1 MGMKITH
8 SSTCQGIKT
17 TFCALLLATAM
28 PLMAAPATPTTQAVA
43 APVWIDVRTPAEYAQ
58 GHLPGAINIPLNE
71 IEARIGS
78 VAADK
83 NTPLML
89 YCRSGNRSGQ
99 AQKILQNK
107 GYTQVENKGAYQDL
121 RH

>member
-1 MGMKITH
+1 MKH
-8 SSTCQGIKT
+8 GI
-17 TFCALLLATAM
+17 ASIEE
-28 PLMAAPATPTTQAVA
+28 VA
-43 APVWIDVRTPAEYAQ
+43 AFDAIIDVRTPAEYAQ

-78 VAADK
+78 VVANK

-121 RH
+121 RR

>member
-1 MGMKITH
+1 ML
-8 SSTCQGIKT
+8 
-17 TFCALLLATAM
+17 CAALLATAM
-28 PLMAAPATPTTQAVA
+28 PLLAAPAATPARQTVA
-43 APVWIDVRTPAEYAQ
+43 APIWIDVRTPAEYAQ

-71 IEARIGS
+71 IGT
-78 VAADK
+78 VAANK

-99 AQKILQNK
+99 AHKILHNM

-121 RH
+121 RR

>member
-1 MGMKITH
+1 MH

-43 APVWIDVRTPAEYAQ
+43 APVWIDVGTPAEYAQ

>member
-1 MGMKITH
+1 MH

-71 IEARIGS
+71 IGT
-78 VAADK
+78 VAANK

>member
-1 MGMKITH
+1 MH

-89 YCRSGNRSGQ
+89 YCRRHQRPHTSWSLQADMNRKWSGY
-99 AQKILQNK
+99 A
-107 GYTQVENKGAYQDL
+107 L
-121 RH
+121 R